1 MLLDSKINK
10 YVDVNVTNNKNKGT
24 LYGAMQ
30 QMLYSDYWQ
39 VSRGYKVETYMNML
53 FEKHGKSVDRYKA

>member
-1 MLLDSKINK
+1 
-10 YVDVNVTNNKNKGT
+10 
-24 LYGAMQ
+24 MQ
-30 QMLYSDYWQ
+30 QMLYSGYWQ

>member
-1 MLLDSKINK
+1 
-10 YVDVNVTNNKNKGT
+10 VDVNITNNKNKGT

-53 FEKHGKSVDRYKA
+53 FEKHGESVDRYKA